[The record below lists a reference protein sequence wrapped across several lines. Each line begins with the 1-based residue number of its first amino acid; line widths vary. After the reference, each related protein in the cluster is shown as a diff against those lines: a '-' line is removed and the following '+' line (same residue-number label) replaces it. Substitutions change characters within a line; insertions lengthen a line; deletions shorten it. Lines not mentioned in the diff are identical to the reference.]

1 MFGMIMQ
8 MLLNSY
14 IVYKFTTDKNLSFL
28 DFIKQIICNWVTQV
42 IESNLYMYQDESI
55 VHLTGRHF
63 LQFLDQMRAMQTIIH
78 QKYAE
83 IVTQRAFA

>member
-14 IVYKFTTDKNLSFL
+14 KVYKFTTGKNLSFL

-42 IESNLYMYQDESI
+42 IEPNLYMYQDESI
-55 VHLTGRHF
+55 VRLTGRHF

-83 IVTQRAFA
+83 IVTQRVFT